1 MYFNVTL
8 NHTVFVKALL
18 LQKKITHTHIKIM
31 LSLYDKKD
39 FEIREWV
46 DYLIFKNW

>member
-18 LQKKITHTHIKIM
+18 LQKKSHTHKKIM

-39 FEIREWV
+39 FEIRKWV

>member
-8 NHTVFVKALL
+8 NHTVFVEALL
-18 LQKKITHTHIKIM
+18 LQKKSHTHITIM
-31 LSLYDKKD
+31 ISLYDKKD